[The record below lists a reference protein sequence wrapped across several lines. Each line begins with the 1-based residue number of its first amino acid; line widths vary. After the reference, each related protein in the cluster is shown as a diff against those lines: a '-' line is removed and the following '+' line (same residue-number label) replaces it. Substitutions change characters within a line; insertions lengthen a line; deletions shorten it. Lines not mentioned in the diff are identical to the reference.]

1 MTIKIPKP
9 EDRGPA
15 KAMAVSLYAHQYAML
30 KELGGARWL
39 QPMIE
44 RAYVHKTQTRRKAQ
58 TPKGK

>member
-1 MTIKIPKP
+1 
-9 EDRGPA
+9 
-15 KAMAVSLYAHQYAML
+15 MAVSLYAHHYAML